1 MINEI
6 PSKVQLKIFN
16 LDERKISAHSKST
29 FYLMVHLC
37 HIFTKNCKTN
47 SEDIKIKAIE
57 KSIITYDLFTDNT
70 EIIEK
75 FRLFRRE
82 ESAVAN

>member
-1 MINEI
+1 MISET
-6 PSKVQLKIFN
+6 PSKVLVKIFN
-16 LDERKISAHSKST
+16 LERKISAHSKST
-29 FYLMVHLC
+29 FYLMAHLC

-57 KSIITYDLFTDNT
+57 KSIITYDLFRFFTENT

-75 FRLFRRE
+75 F
-82 ESAVAN
+82 

>member
-1 MINEI
+1 MVNEI
-6 PSKVQLKIFN
+6 PSKVLVKIFN

-29 FYLMVHLC
+29 FYLIAHLC
-37 HIFTKNCKTN
+37 HIFTKNCITN

-57 KSIITYDLFTDNT
+57 KSIITYDLIFFRFFTDNA

-75 FRLFRRE
+75 FRLLI
-82 ESAVAN
+82 

>member
-6 PSKVQLKIFN
+6 PSKAQVKIFN
-16 LDERKISAHSKST
+16 IDERKISAHSKST
-29 FYLMVHLC
+29 FYLMAHLC

-82 ESAVAN
+82 E